1 MRTTSFVAVLLLVV
15 APAVSLGAGPDDKSS
30 LRASLL
36 TVEGTVQAVDRL
48 SGEGELPVVAISLVR
63 DTDAAEA
70 VEILLAPEKA
80 LTDIGFE
87 VEVGDRCRVR
97 IFSADRGPAKAHKI
111 FNISRGTMVRIR
123 TLHQVPLWDGSGAW
137 QGGRCR
143 DGLGGGGQGGVRHR
157 GGR

>member
-1 MRTTSFVAVLLLVV
+1 MRATSCMAVLLLVV
-15 APAVSLGAGPDDKSS
+15 AFAVPIGADPDEKSS

-36 TVEGTVQAVDRL
+36 TVEGTVQAVDQL
-48 SGEGELPVVAISLVR
+48 SGEGELPVVAISLAR
-63 DTDAAEA
+63 DTDAAEEI
-70 VEILLAPEKA
+70 EILLAPEKA
-80 LTDIGFE
+80 LSDIGFE

-97 IFSADRGPAKAHKI
+97 IFGSDRGPAKAHKI

-143 DGLGGGGQGGVRHR
+143 DGFGGGHGGVRHR

>member
-1 MRTTSFVAVLLLVV
+1 MKATSFLAVLLLAF
-15 APAVSLGAGPDDKSS
+15 APAVSTRADPDDKSS

-36 TVEGTVQAVDRL
+36 TVEGTVQVVDQL

-63 DTDAAEA
+63 ETDAAEE

-80 LTDIGFE
+80 LSDIGFE
-87 VEVGDRCRVR
+87 VEVGDRCRIR
-97 IFSADRGPAKAHKI
+97 IFSSERGPAKAHKI

-143 DGLGGGGQGGVRHR
+143 DGLGGGPGGVRHR